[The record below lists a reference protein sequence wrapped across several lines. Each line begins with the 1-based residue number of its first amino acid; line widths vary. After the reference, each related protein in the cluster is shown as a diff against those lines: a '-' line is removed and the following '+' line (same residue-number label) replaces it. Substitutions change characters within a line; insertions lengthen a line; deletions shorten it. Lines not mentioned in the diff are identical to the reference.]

1 MGLRAAIKVSCR
13 RLRRRWRKDGK
24 RGSAAI
30 EFAMVAPV
38 LFLFLF
44 GIIETGVI
52 FFGSAMLQNATDDT
66 ARQIRTGIL
75 AGALKKKDLVDKIC
89 SEVQGLISSSDCT
102 NNLQVDLRAYSSFS
116 GSSYPDVTKSDG
128 TVDTSKLQ
136 IGTAGDCQ
144 VVLFRSFYPWK
155 IMTPMMS
162 TLIANTS
169 VGIYLLS
176 SSAAFRT
183 EPYTSSSTC

>member
-1 MGLRAAIKVSCR
+1 MGLNAAIKVSCR

-44 GIIETGVI
+44 GIIETGVV

-75 AGALKKKDLVDKIC
+75 AGALTQDDLVKNIC
-89 SEVQGLISSSDCT
+89 TEVKGLISNSDCM
-102 NNLQVDLRAYSSFS
+102 NNLKVDLRAYTSFTAS
-116 GSSYPDVTKSDG
+116 GYPDVTKSDG
-128 TVDTSKLQ
+128 TIDPAKLKVES
-136 IGTAGDCQ
+136 AGDCQ

-162 TLIANTS
+162 ALLANTS
-169 VGIYLLS
+169 AGIYLLS

>member
-1 MGLRAAIKVSCR
+1 
-13 RLRRRWRKDGK
+13 
-24 RGSAAI
+24 
-30 EFAMVAPV
+30 MVAPV

-66 ARQIRTGIL
+66 ARRIRTGIL
-75 AGALKKKDLVDKIC
+75 AGTLKPEDLVNNIC
-89 SEVQGLISSSDCT
+89 GEVEGIISNSDCT
-102 NNLQVDLRAYSSFS
+102 NNLKVDLRTYNSFG

-128 TVDTSKLQ
+128 TVDTAKLQ
-136 IGTAGDCQ
+136 VGTAGDCQ

-162 TLIANTS
+162 TLLANTS

-183 EPYTSSSTC
+183 EPYTSSATC

>member
-1 MGLRAAIKVSCR
+1 MGLTAAIKVSCR
-13 RLRRRWRKDGK
+13 RLRRRWCKDGE

-75 AGALKKKDLVDKIC
+75 AGTLQREDIVNKIC
-89 SEVQGLISSSDCT
+89 SEVQGLISNSDCT
-102 NNLQVDLRAYSSFS
+102 NNLQVDLRAYNSFS
-116 GSSYPDVTKSDG
+116 SSSYPDVTNSNG
-128 TVDTSKLQ
+128 TVDAAKLEIQ
-136 IGTAGDCQ
+136 TAGDCQ

-155 IMTPMMS
+155 IMTPLMS
-162 TLIANTS
+162 TLLANAS
-169 VGIYLLS
+169 GGIYLLS

-183 EPYTSSSTC
+183 EPYKTSSTC